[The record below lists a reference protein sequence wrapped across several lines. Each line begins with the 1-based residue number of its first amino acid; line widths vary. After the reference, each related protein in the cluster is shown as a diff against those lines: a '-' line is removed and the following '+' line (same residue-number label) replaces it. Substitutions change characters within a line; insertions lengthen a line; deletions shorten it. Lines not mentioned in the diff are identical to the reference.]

1 MLAYSIRIVMQ
12 AVVVSGFYGVPS
24 GHCKPSNFHQQSTRI
39 IYNFK
44 VYILVGH
51 RDETLKIT
59 IYTGDV
65 DTTPEQILIKAKNTF
80 NISVDEKK
88 LDFVFLKRRKWIE
101 AQQYPYFTLLGQ
113 SLGSLALG
121 LEALFK
127 HQPGTSTACFGILF
141 DNIVTYPFLTFIPDI
156 YIDTMGYAFTLPL
169 FKYFGKC
176 MVGCYVHYPTI
187 STDMLRRVK
196 SRINAHNNRSLV
208 AKNPFLTWLKLL
220 YYRIFAKVSS

>member
-1 MLAYSIRIVMQ
+1 MLAYSIRIAMQ

-141 DNIVTYPFLTFIPDI
+141 DNSHLSVFNI
-156 YIDTMGYAFTLPL
+156 
-169 FKYFGKC
+169 
-176 MVGCYVHYPTI
+176 H
-187 STDMLRRVK
+187 
-196 SRINAHNNRSLV
+196 SRHIHRHHGLCFHTAAIQIFRKMHGR
-208 AKNPFLTWLKLL
+208 LL
-220 YYRIFAKVSS
+220 CALSDHQHGHAETG